1 MKIYVSRKDETVK
14 AKLVEYNEKFNTY
27 MVEFITGDRKGKTTS
42 FSASTVKRWWKE
54 IESSEE
60 QIHSVESVTTPDKT
74 PRRVGKKKT
83 TCKHLQEPSEVKDSL
98 LNTNFYTKYYANV
111 NCIKIYRDESLK
123 KAVLEVYPRNKNVEV
138 RTKQAFPNI
147 CENYKDGYNY
157 YLPVHHFI
165 SYEQDYMKVLKELIS
180 TVLGL

>member
-14 AKLVEYNEKFNTY
+14 AKLVEYNEKFKTY
-27 MVEFITGDRKGKTTS
+27 MVEFITGDRIGKTTS
-42 FSASTVKRWWKE
+42 FSASTIKRWWKE
-54 IESSEE
+54 TESSEE
-60 QIHSVESVTTPDKT
+60 QISPVESITTPVKT
-74 PRRVGKKKT
+74 PRRLGKKT
-83 TCKHLQEPSEVKDSL
+83 PCKHLQESSEVKDSL
-98 LNTNFYTKYYANV
+98 LNTNVYTKYYANV